1 MSNIFPQPKSVD
13 STLSEAL
20 GHYVYLLIDPRN
32 GEVFYVGKR
41 AEHGVRPL
49 LVRR

>member
-32 GEVFYVGKR
+32 GEVFYVWPNMGSGR
-41 AEHGVRPL
+41 SLIECAP
-49 LVRR
+49 